1 VIDEMYGLC
10 KSEEK
15 KNELFNKIKNLHGY
29 SFCKSHAF
37 SYAEL
42 IYKLALIKYY
52 NPKEF
57 WISTLK
63 HNETSYKKWVHY
75 YEARLKDVDFKNI
88 ISIEKS
94 IYSANKAKDIYKLD
108 NDAHFEKY
116 GIWNISDGKFY
127 PNCYGFLNKDN
138 SNYYFKGIIAQ
149 TKVLNKTIIL
159 FLGVG
164 EGKYIEVVINNH
176 RFNKANFQKKI
187 VKGYGKLSDEKLQ
200 IVKCLK
206 YSYL

>member
-1 VIDEMYGLC
+1 MN
-10 KSEEK
+10 
-15 KNELFNKIKNLHGY
+15 KN
-29 SFCKSHAF
+29 
-37 SYAEL
+37 
-42 IYKLALIKYY
+42 
-52 NPKEF
+52 
-57 WISTLK
+57 
-63 HNETSYKKWVHY
+63 
-75 YEARLKDVDFKNI
+75 
-88 ISIEKS
+88 
-94 IYSANKAKDIYKLD
+94 
-108 NDAHFEKY
+108 
-116 GIWNISDGKFY
+116 
-127 PNCYGFLNKDN
+127 N

-159 FLGVG
+159 FLGIG